1 MVIGFSRTHQYY
13 EHKQPAKD
21 WQTKQLIEL
30 TLREHPSYGHKRLA
44 IHLGVNKKRV
54 LRVMKLFGIKPYR
67 RTTPKVYQKPKDSVF
82 PNLLLVETPL
92 GPGDIYA
99 SDFTYLK
106 YRGKWLYVATV
117 IDLYTREIVGI
128 SVLNTHATQ
137 LVVNALASAI
147 LHRPPPRIIH
157 SDQGSEYTSIDY
169 TNLVQSLQIQ
179 QSMSAPG
186 CPWENGYQES
196 FYKGFK
202 LDLGDPN
209 RFATLGE
216 LVAAIYQT
224 IGYYNQ
230 RRIHSA
236 LKQPPAVFARNY
248 QLEVSLKDLEKVS

>member
-21 WQTKQLIEL
+21 WSTKQSIEL
-30 TLREHPSYGHKRLA
+30 ALRDHPGYGHKRLA
-44 IHLGVNKKRV
+44 LHLEINKKRV

-67 RTTPKVYQKPKDSVF
+67 RMTPKVYQKPKDSVF
-82 PNLLLVETPL
+82 PNLLLTETPL

-106 YRGKWLYVATV
+106 YQGKWLYVATV
-117 IDLYTREIVGI
+117 LDVFTREIVGVSI
-128 SVLNTHATQ
+128 LNTHATQ
-137 LVVNALASAI
+137 LVMNALSSAI

-157 SDQGSEYTSIDY
+157 SDQGSEYTSQDY
-169 TNLVQSLQIQ
+169 TNLVQSLKIQ
-179 QSMSAPG
+179 QSISAPG

-209 RFATLGE
+209 RFDTLGE
-216 LVAAIYQT
+216 LVAGIYQT

-236 LKQPPAVFARNY
+236 LKQPPAVFAQHY

>member
-1 MVIGFSRTHQYY
+1 V
-13 EHKQPAKD
+13 
-21 WQTKQLIEL
+21 
-30 TLREHPSYGHKRLA
+30 
-44 IHLGVNKKRV
+44 GVS
-54 LRVMKLFGIKPYR
+54 I
-67 RTTPKVYQKPKDSVF
+67 
-82 PNLLLVETPL
+82 
-92 GPGDIYA
+92 
-99 SDFTYLK
+99 
-106 YRGKWLYVATV
+106 
-117 IDLYTREIVGI
+117 
-128 SVLNTHATQ
+128 LNTHATQ

-169 TNLVQSLQIQ
+169 TNLVQSLKIQ

-209 RFATLGE
+209 RFDTLGE
-216 LVAAIYQT
+216 LVAEIYQT

-236 LKQPPAVFARNY
+236 FKIPPAVFAKNY
-248 QLEVSLKDLEKVS
+248 QPYY

>member
-1 MVIGFSRTHQYY
+1 MVIGFSRAHQYY

-21 WQTKQLIEL
+21 WITKQSIEL
-30 TLREHPSYGHKRLA
+30 VLRDHPSYGHKRLA
-44 IHLGVNKKRV
+44 IHLGINKKKV

-67 RTTPKVYQKPKDSVF
+67 RVTPKVYQKSKDSVV
-82 PNLLLVETPL
+82 PNLLFTETPQ

-117 IDLYTREIVGI
+117 LDVFTREIVGVSI
-128 SVLNTHATQ
+128 LNTHATQ
-137 LVVNALASAI
+137 LVINALASAI
-147 LHRPPPRIIH
+147 LHRPPPRVLH
-157 SDQGSEYTSIDY
+157 SDQGSEYASINY
-169 TNLVQSLQIQ
+169 TNLVQSLKIQ

-209 RFATLGE
+209 RFDTLGE
-216 LVAAIYQT
+216 LVAEIYKT

-230 RRIHSA
+230 RRIHGV
-236 LKQPPAVFARNY
+236 LKLPPVVFAQKY
-248 QLEVSLKDLEKVS
+248 QAGVLLKNLEKVS

>member
-13 EHKQPAKD
+13 EHKQPIKD
-21 WQTKQLIEL
+21 WHTKQLIEL
-30 TLREHPSYGHKRLA
+30 TLRDHPSYGHKRLA
-44 IHLGVNKKRV
+44 IHLGINKKRV
-54 LRVMKLFGIKPYR
+54 LRVMHKFGIKPYR
-67 RTTPKVYQKPKDSVF
+67 RTAKKVYTKPRESVF
-82 PNLLLVETPL
+82 PNLLMTEEPR
-92 GPGDIYA
+92 GIGDIYA
-99 SDFTYLK
+99 SDFTHLK
-106 YRGKWLYVATV
+106 YQGKWLYVATV
-117 IDLYTREIVGI
+117 VDLYTREIVGV

-137 LVVNALASAI
+137 LVMNALSSAI

-157 SDQGSEYTSIDY
+157 SDQGSEYTSQDY
-169 TNLVQSLQIQ
+169 ANLIQSLGIR

-216 LVAAIYQT
+216 LVAHIYQT

-236 LKQPPAVFARNY
+236 LKVPPTVFAQKY